1 MYGSNFA
8 SATRKPRASRRA
20 PIEAAAMPFPS
31 EETTPP
37 VTNTYLALIQSL
49 LFCGQS
55 LLNCGGCRPAGPV
68 PASKFGGGCRPVGPV
83 PAALQDLFRP
93 REVRGGIDS
102 NRVCDRV
109 SHPD

>member
-37 VTNTYLALIQSL
+37 VTNTYLALIQLL

-55 LLNCGGCRPAGPV
+55 LLNCGGCTPAGPV
-68 PASKFGGGCRPVGPV
+68 PASKFAGGGRPVGPG
-83 PAALQDLFRP
+83 PAIFSGLFRP
-93 REVRGGIDS
+93 RAARGGIASD
-102 NRVCDRV
+102 RVCDRG
-109 SHPD
+109 S